1 MKERRS
7 VLAFLRDEAGAA
19 MVEFALVFT
28 FVLLPTVFGI
38 IEFGRLISAKNTVTA
53 AAREGVRF
61 AAVRGSESGAA
72 FDSTAVADYV
82 KDRAKLDGIRVRTT
96 WTGSKGPQDT
106 VTVTVQYDYSPIVS
120 IRGLG
125 AKTVTGVSKQII
137 WQ

>member
-1 MKERRS
+1 
-7 VLAFLRDEAGAA
+7 
-19 MVEFALVFT
+19 
-28 FVLLPTVFGI
+28 
-38 IEFGRLISAKNTVTA
+38 
-53 AAREGVRF
+53 
-61 AAVRGSESGAA
+61 VRGSESGAA

-82 KDRAKLDGIRVRTT
+82 KDRAKLDEIRVRTT